1 MAKQRKKTTRSYCY
15 SANNLVALYPK
26 DKTNGFLADVFGVSR
41 ATIIRWRNRP
51 ETANLHIYQA
61 DRYACKIGIHPA
73 NIWLDWYEK
82 QEEQNDSK

>member
-1 MAKQRKKTTRSYCY
+1 M
-15 SANNLVALYPK
+15 
-26 DKTNGFLADVFGVSR
+26 FGVSR